1 VTYRATDAALNTFEA
16 SFTVKVNDTQN
27 PTITA
32 PPAVTALAD
41 PGENYAS
48 GVVLGTPAT
57 ADNCT
62 VASVASNAPATFP
75 VGPTT
80 VTWTV
85 TDGSGN
91 TATANQLVTVTPNLA
106 ATTTAIAGSKD
117 PANIN
122 DVVTYTATVT
132 SGATAVT
139 TGSVRFVSNGVD
151 LGTVALDASGK
162 AAANATITISGSY
175 AVTATYLGTTS
186 YSTSSASLVQTVF
199 GVRMSLTSSVNPS
212 NVGQSTTLRATIIN
226 NSNNQGLRGQVNFYD
241 GEILIGSANANSSGV
256 ATLSYAFATS
266 GTHILKAVY
275 QGTTVGFRGA
285 TAFRVQVVNAATM
298 ATVTTA
304 SVSAITSTGATSGG
318 TVTSASTGIVTA
330 RGVCWSTVSGNAV
343 ATGLHTT
350 NGSGTGTFTS
360 SITGLVANTTYYV
373 RAYAT
378 TAAGTAYGSEVIFT
392 TTSGTRPTVTTTTAS
407 SIRNDRAQVG
417 GNVTSSGSA
426 TVTERG
432 VVYAKHSN
440 VTTADT
446 KRSSGTGT
454 GSFSFTIYGLSSR
467 TTYYYRA
474 YAINAAGTSY
484 GVEKSFTTSNKSGTL
499 NDVVAGLDPVAEVIE
514 SSLKAYPNPS
524 AGPVNF
530 EFVVDADARVIMD
543 LYTVSGARV
552 ATIFNADVPAGV
564 NQTVQFSDNLAEGT
578 YIYILRW
585 NDKKMTG
592 KLIIKH

>member
-1 VTYRATDAALNTFEA
+1 
-16 SFTVKVNDTQN
+16 
-27 PTITA
+27 
-32 PPAVTALAD
+32 
-41 PGENYAS
+41 
-48 GVVLGTPAT
+48 
-57 ADNCT
+57 
-62 VASVASNAPATFP
+62 VASVTNNAPATYP
-75 VGPTT
+75 VGQTT

-91 TATANQLVTVTPNLA
+91 AASASQLVTVTPNLA
-106 ATTTAIAGSKD
+106 ATTTAIAASKN

-139 TGSVRFVSNGVD
+139 AGSVRFVSNGVD
-151 LGTVALDASGK
+151 LGTVTLNASGQ
-162 AAANATITISGSY
+162 ATANATITISGSY
-175 AVTATYLGTTS
+175 AVSATYLGTTA
-186 YSTSSASLVQTVF
+186 YSTSSGSLVQSVF

-212 NVGQSTTLRATIIN
+212 NVGQSTTLRATIVN

-241 GEILIGSANANSSGV
+241 GEILIGSSNANSRGV
-256 ATLSYAFATS
+256 ATLSYAFATP
-266 GTHILKAVY
+266 GTRILKAVY

-285 TAFRVQVVNAATM
+285 TATREQVVNAATM

-318 TVTSASTGIVTA
+318 TVTSAATGIVTA
-330 RGVCWSTVSGNAV
+330 RGVCWSLISGNAE
-343 ATGLHTT
+343 ATGPHTN

-360 SITGLVANTTYYV
+360 TITGLDANRTYYV

-378 TAAGTAYGSEVIFT
+378 TAAGTAYGDQVSFT
-392 TTSGTRPTVTTTTAS
+392 TTSGTKPTVTTTTAS
-407 SIRNDRAQVG
+407 SVRNDRAQVG

-454 GSFSFTIYGLSSR
+454 GSFSFTIYSLSSR

-474 YAINAAGTSY
+474 YAINSAGTSY
-484 GVEKSFTTSNKSGTL
+484 GVEKSFTTSNKSGTID
-499 NDVVAGLDPVAEVIE
+499 DVVAGLDPIAEVIE

-524 AGPVNF
+524 TGPVNF